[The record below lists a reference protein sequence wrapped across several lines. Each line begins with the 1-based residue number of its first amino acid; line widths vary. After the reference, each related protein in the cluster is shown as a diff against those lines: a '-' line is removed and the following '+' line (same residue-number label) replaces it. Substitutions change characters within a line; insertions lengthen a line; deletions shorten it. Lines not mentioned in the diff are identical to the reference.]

1 MKTMWILILLLL
13 IALGCAH
20 AAQVTLD
27 GTWPLYNAV
36 PGTCSMAAP
45 DTCKD
50 LSLGLLYAQT
60 QGRSDSTLV
69 YSANLAGLF
78 GKPFSVSVD
87 QPEGTTIYWVAVRD
101 SSGNRSCRSNIVT
114 RTVIGVPLPASLR

>member
-1 MKTMWILILLLL
+1 MRTILIVVLLLL
-13 IALGCAH
+13 FPGCAH
-20 AAQVTLD
+20 AALVTLD

-36 PGTCSMAAP
+36 QGSCSVAAP

-50 LSLGLLYAQT
+50 LSLGFVYAQV

-69 YSANLAGLF
+69 YTAALGGLF

-87 QPEGTTIYWVAVRD
+87 QSEGTTLYWAAVRD
-101 SSGNRSCRSNIVT
+101 SSGNRSCKSNIVT
-114 RTVIGVPLPASLR
+114 RIVVSTPLPAALR